1 MATRAGGTSS
11 CRAASSTAS
20 WTSKSAGRSGL
31 AAEAAQ
37 RSVDGGQD
45 VPAGEPPV
53 VRSGAGRVIHLGR
66 QDVVIAVAEELGEQ
80 ASGDLFARTV
90 AVHIGGIEEGYA
102 KLDRCSDKRLSLI
115 FG

>member
-1 MATRAGGTSS
+1 
-11 CRAASSTAS
+11 
-20 WTSKSAGRSGL
+20 
-31 AAEAAQ
+31 
-37 RSVDGGQD
+37 
-45 VPAGEPPV
+45 
-53 VRSGAGRVIHLGR
+53 
-66 QDVVIAVAEELGEQ
+66 VAEELGEQ